1 MTDYL
6 IKATV
11 PGVRAFCAVTTE
23 AVSEAV
29 RRHDCY
35 PIAAAALGRT
45 MTASL
50 LLAANLKT
58 DECIT
63 VRIGGNGPLGEVV
76 ADAGANGIVRGTVRN
91 PHVDLPLN
99 NGKLDVGGAI
109 GLGLISVTRFTG
121 MKQPFTGSAPLV
133 TGEIAEDLTN
143 YLACSEQTPSS
154 VGLGVLV
161 NPDLTVSAA
170 GGFFIQALPECEEEV
185 IAKVEE
191 NLKTIPPV
199 SQMIQE
205 GLSPEEIV
213 KRLFDGLDVT
223 IYDPMN
229 IEFGCQCS
237 KERIAKVLVSIGKE
251 EIESLIA
258 EGSAEVCCHFCA
270 EKYQFNKEELE
281 AIKEMIDESAEE
293 KGKEE

>member
-11 PGVRAFCAVTTE
+11 PGVRAFCAVTTD
-23 AVSEAV
+23 AVNEAV

-223 IYDPMN
+223 IYDPMK

-237 KERIAKVLVSIGKE
+237 KERIGQVLISLGKE
-251 EIESLIA
+251 ELESLAA
-258 EGSAEVCCHFCA
+258 EGSAEVCCHFCT
-270 EKYQFNKEELE
+270 EKYQFNQEELNE
-281 AIKEMIDESAEE
+281 LLHAIK
-293 KGKEE
+293 K

>member
-1 MTDYL
+1 MKDYL

-11 PGVRAFCAVTTE
+11 PGVRAFCTVTTE
-23 AVSEAV
+23 SVAEAV
-29 RRHDCY
+29 TRHDCY

-63 VRIGGNGPLGEVV
+63 IRICGNGPLGEVV

-91 PHVDLPLN
+91 PHIDLPLK

-109 GLGLISVTRFTG
+109 GIGLISVTRFTG
-121 MKQPFTGSAPLV
+121 MKQPFTGSSHLV

-161 NPDLTVSAA
+161 DPDLSVSAA

-185 IAKVEE
+185 LAKVEE
-191 NLKTIPPV
+191 NLATLPPV
-199 SQMIQE
+199 SQMIKE
-205 GLSPEEIV
+205 GITPEQMAERI
-213 KRLFDGLDVT
+213 FAGLPVI
-223 IYDPMN
+223 IYDPMKV
-229 IEFGCQCS
+229 EFGCQCS
-237 KERIAKVLVSIGKE
+237 KERIEEVLVSIGEE
-251 EIESLIA
+251 EIDSLIA
-258 EGSAEVCCHFCA
+258 EGKAEVCCHFCT
-270 EKYQFNKEELE
+270 EKYQFDKAELE
-281 AIKEMIDESAEE
+281 AIKKRSHVR
-293 KGKEE
+293 KKK

>member
-1 MTDYL
+1 MKDYL

-11 PGVRAFCAVTTE
+11 PGVRAFCTVTTE
-23 AVSEAV
+23 AVAEAV
-29 RRHDCY
+29 ERHNCY

-58 DECIT
+58 NECIT
-63 VRIGGNGPLGEVV
+63 VRICGNGPLGEVV
-76 ADAGANGIVRGTVRN
+76 ADAGANGIVRGAVRN

-109 GLGLISVTRFTG
+109 GIGLISVTRFTG
-121 MKQPFTGSAPLV
+121 MKQPFTGSSHLV

-161 NPDLTVSAA
+161 DPDLSVAAA
-170 GGFFIQALPECEEEV
+170 GGFLIQALPECEEEV
-185 IAKVEE
+185 ISKVEE
-191 NLKTIPPV
+191 NLTKIPPV
-199 SQMIQE
+199 SQMIKEGITPEQMAERIFE
-205 GLSPEEIV
+205 GLPVI
-213 KRLFDGLDVT
+213 
-223 IYDPMN
+223 IYDPMK

-237 KERIAKVLVSIGKE
+237 KERIEEVLISLGKE
-251 EIESLIA
+251 ELASMA
-258 EGSAEVCCHFCA
+258 EEGHAEVCCKFCN
-270 EKYQFNKEELE
+270 EKYQFDKDELTTLLN
-281 AIKEMIDESAEE
+281 AVK
-293 KGKEE
+293 

>member
-1 MTDYL
+1 MKDYL

-11 PGVRAFCAVTTE
+11 PGVRAFCTVTTKSVAE
-23 AVSEAV
+23 AVE
-29 RRHDCY
+29 RHDCY

-63 VRIGGNGPLGEVV
+63 IRICGNGPLGEVV

-91 PHVDLPLN
+91 PHIDLPLK
-99 NGKLDVGGAI
+99 NGKLDVGGSI
-109 GLGLISVTRFTG
+109 GIGLISVTRFTG
-121 MKQPFTGSAPLV
+121 MKQPFTGSSHLV

-161 NPDLTVSAA
+161 DPDLTVSAA

-191 NLKTIPPV
+191 NLAKLPPV
-199 SQMIQE
+199 SQMIKE
-205 GLSPEEIV
+205 GITPEQMAERI
-213 KRLFDGLDVT
+213 FAGLPVI

-229 IEFGCQCS
+229 VEFGCQCS
-237 KERIAKVLVSIGKE
+237 KERIAEVLVSIGEE
-251 EIESLIA
+251 EINSLIA
-258 EGSAEVCCHFCA
+258 EGKAEVCCHFCA
-270 EKYQFNKEELE
+270 EKYQFDQTELQ
-281 AIKEMIDESAEE
+281 AIKDAIQQSKKEINEE
-293 KGKEE
+293 

>member
-1 MTDYL
+1 MKDYL

-11 PGVRAFCAVTTE
+11 PGVRAFCTVTTE
-23 AVSEAV
+23 SVAEAGT
-29 RRHDCY
+29 RHDCY

-63 VRIGGNGPLGEVV
+63 IRICGNGPLGEVV

-91 PHVDLPLN
+91 PHIDLPLK

-109 GLGLISVTRFTG
+109 GIGLISVTRFTG
-121 MKQPFTGSAPLV
+121 MKQPFTGSSHLV

-161 NPDLTVSAA
+161 DPDLSVSSA

-185 IAKVEE
+185 LAKVEE
-191 NLKTIPPV
+191 NLATLPPV
-199 SQMIQE
+199 SQMIKE
-205 GLSPEEIV
+205 GITPEQMAERI
-213 KRLFDGLDVT
+213 FAGLPVI
-223 IYDPMN
+223 IYDPMKV
-229 IEFGCQCS
+229 EFGCQCS
-237 KERIAKVLVSIGKE
+237 KERIEEVLVSIGEE
-251 EIESLIA
+251 EIDSLIA
-258 EGSAEVCCHFCA
+258 EGKAEVCCHFCT
-270 EKYQFNKEELE
+270 EKYQFDKAELE
-281 AIKEMIDESAEE
+281 AIKDTIQRSKKEMTEE
-293 KGKEE
+293 

>member
-1 MTDYL
+1 MKDYL

-11 PGVRAFCAVTTE
+11 PGVRAFCTVTTE
-23 AVSEAV
+23 SVAEAV
-29 RRHDCY
+29 KRHDCY

-58 DECIT
+58 NECIT
-63 VRIGGNGPLGEVV
+63 VRISGNGPLGEVV
-76 ADAGANGIVRGTVRN
+76 ADAGANGIVRGAVRN

-109 GLGLISVTRFTG
+109 GIGLISVTRFTG
-121 MKQPFTGSAPLV
+121 MKQPFTGSSHLV

-161 NPDLTVSAA
+161 NPDLTISAA

-185 IAKVEE
+185 IAKVEA
-191 NLKTIPPV
+191 NLTKLPPV
-199 SQMIQE
+199 SQMIKEGITPEQMAERIFE
-205 GLSPEEIV
+205 GLPVI
-213 KRLFDGLDVT
+213 
-223 IYDPMN
+223 IYDPMK

-237 KERIAKVLVSIGKE
+237 KERIENVLISLGAE
-251 EIESLIA
+251 ELASLIE
-258 EGSAEVCCHFCA
+258 EGKAEVCCKFCC
-270 EKYQFNKEELE
+270 EKYQFNKEELVE
-281 AIKEMIDESAEE
+281 LQKSILNN
-293 KGKEE
+293 

>member
-11 PGVRAFCAVTTE
+11 PGVRAFCAVTTD

-205 GLSPEEIV
+205 GLLPEDIV
-213 KRLFDGLDVT
+213 KRLFEGFDVN

-237 KERIAKVLVSIGKE
+237 KERIGQVLVSLGKE
-251 EIESLIA
+251 ELESLVA

-270 EKYQFNKEELE
+270 EKYQFNKSELIDLLSE
-281 AIKEMIDESAEE
+281 IKE
-293 KGKEE
+293 

>member
-1 MTDYL
+1 MKDYL

-23 AVSEAV
+23 SVAEAV

-45 MTASL
+45 MTGSL

-58 DECIT
+58 NECIT
-63 VRIGGNGPLGEVV
+63 VRISGNGPLGEVV
-76 ADAGANGIVRGTVRN
+76 ADASANGIVRGAVRN

-109 GLGLISVTRFTG
+109 GIGLISVTRFTG
-121 MKQPFTGSAPLV
+121 MKQPFTGSSHLV

-161 NPDLTVSAA
+161 NPDLTISAA

-185 IAKVEE
+185 IAKVES
-191 NLKTIPPV
+191 NLATLPPV

-205 GLSPEEIV
+205 GITPEQMAERI
-213 KRLFDGLDVT
+213 FAGLPVI
-223 IYDPMN
+223 IYDPMKV
-229 IEFGCQCS
+229 EFGCQCS
-237 KERIAKVLVSIGKE
+237 KERIENVLISLGAE
-251 EIESLIA
+251 ELTSLI
-258 EGSAEVCCHFCA
+258 EDGKAEVCCKFCC
-270 EKYQFNKEELE
+270 EKYQFNKEELVE
-281 AIKEMIDESAEE
+281 LQKTILNS
-293 KGKEE
+293 

>member
-11 PGVRAFCAVTTE
+11 PGVRAFCAVTTD

-223 IYDPMN
+223 VYDPMN

-293 KGKEE
+293 KGEEE

>member
-1 MTDYL
+1 MKDYL

-11 PGVRAFCAVTTE
+11 PGVRAFCTVTTE
-23 AVSEAV
+23 AVAEAV
-29 RRHDCY
+29 ERHDCY

-58 DECIT
+58 NECIT
-63 VRIGGNGPLGEVV
+63 VRICGNGPLGEVV
-76 ADAGANGIVRGTVRN
+76 ADAGANGIVRGAVRN

-109 GLGLISVTRFTG
+109 GIGLISVTRFTG
-121 MKQPFTGSAPLV
+121 MKQPFTGSSHLV

-161 NPDLTVSAA
+161 DPDLSVAAA
-170 GGFFIQALPECEEEV
+170 GGFLIQALPECEEEV
-185 IAKVEE
+185 ISKVEE
-191 NLKTIPPV
+191 NFTKIPPV
-199 SQMIQE
+199 SQMIKEGITPEQMAERIFE
-205 GLSPEEIV
+205 GLPVI
-213 KRLFDGLDVT
+213 
-223 IYDPMN
+223 IYDPMK

-237 KERIAKVLVSIGKE
+237 KERIEEVLISLGKE
-251 EIESLIA
+251 ELASMA
-258 EGSAEVCCHFCA
+258 EEGHAEVCCKFCN
-270 EKYQFNKEELE
+270 EKYQFDKDELTTLLN
-281 AIKEMIDESAEE
+281 AVK
-293 KGKEE
+293 

>member
-1 MTDYL
+1 MKDYL

-11 PGVRAFCAVTTE
+11 PGVRAFCTVTTE
-23 AVSEAV
+23 AVAEAV
-29 RRHDCY
+29 ERHDCY

-58 DECIT
+58 NECIT
-63 VRIGGNGPLGEVV
+63 VRICGNGPLGEVV
-76 ADAGANGIVRGTVRN
+76 ADAGANGIVRGAVRN

-109 GLGLISVTRFTG
+109 GIGLISVTRFTG
-121 MKQPFTGSAPLV
+121 MKQPFTGSSHLV

-161 NPDLTVSAA
+161 DPDLSVAAA
-170 GGFFIQALPECEEEV
+170 GGFLIQALPECEEEV

-191 NLKTIPPV
+191 NLAKIPPV
-199 SQMIQE
+199 SQMIKE
-205 GLSPEEIV
+205 GITPEQMAERI
-213 KRLFDGLDVT
+213 FDGLPVI
-223 IYDPMN
+223 IYDPMK

-237 KERIAKVLVSIGKE
+237 KERIEEVLISLGKE
-251 EIESLIA
+251 EIASMA
-258 EGSAEVCCHFCA
+258 EEGHAEVCCKFCN
-270 EKYQFNKEELE
+270 EKYQFDKDELTTLLN
-281 AIKEMIDESAEE
+281 AVK
-293 KGKEE
+293 

>member
-11 PGVRAFCAVTTE
+11 PGVRAFCAVTTD

-205 GLSPEEIV
+205 GLSPEDIV
-213 KRLFDGLDVT
+213 KRLFAGFEVN

-258 EGSAEVCCHFCA
+258 EGSAEVYCHFCA

-293 KGKEE
+293 QGKDE

>member
-1 MTDYL
+1 MKDYL

-11 PGVRAFCAVTTE
+11 PGVRAFCTVTTASVAEAVT
-23 AVSEAV
+23 
-29 RRHDCY
+29 RHDCY

-63 VRIGGNGPLGEVV
+63 IRICGNGPLGEVV

-91 PHVDLPLN
+91 PHIDLPLK

-109 GLGLISVTRFTG
+109 GIGLISVTRFTG
-121 MKQPFTGSAPLV
+121 MKQPFTGSSHLV

-161 NPDLTVSAA
+161 DPDLSVSAA

-185 IAKVEE
+185 LAKVEE
-191 NLKTIPPV
+191 NLATLPPV
-199 SQMIQE
+199 SQMIKE
-205 GLSPEEIV
+205 GITPEQMAERI
-213 KRLFDGLDVT
+213 FAGLPVI
-223 IYDPMN
+223 IYDPMKV
-229 IEFGCQCS
+229 EFGCQCS
-237 KERIAKVLVSIGKE
+237 KERIEEVLVSIGEE
-251 EIESLIA
+251 EIDSLIA
-258 EGSAEVCCHFCA
+258 EGKAEVCCHFCT
-270 EKYQFNKEELE
+270 EKYQFDKAELE
-281 AIKEMIDESAEE
+281 AIKNTIQRSKKEMTEE
-293 KGKEE
+293 

>member
-1 MTDYL
+1 MKDYL

-11 PGVRAFCAVTTE
+11 PGVRAFCTVTTE
-23 AVSEAV
+23 SVAEAV
-29 RRHDCY
+29 TRHDCH

-63 VRIGGNGPLGEVV
+63 IRICGNGPLGEVV

-91 PHVDLPLN
+91 PHIDLPLK

-109 GLGLISVTRFTG
+109 GIGLISVTRFTG
-121 MKQPFTGSAPLV
+121 MKQPFTGSSHLV

-161 NPDLTVSAA
+161 DPDLSVSAA

-185 IAKVEE
+185 LAKVEE
-191 NLKTIPPV
+191 NLATLPPV
-199 SQMIQE
+199 SQMIKE
-205 GLSPEEIV
+205 GITPEQMAERI
-213 KRLFDGLDVT
+213 FAGLPVI
-223 IYDPMN
+223 IYDPMKV
-229 IEFGCQCS
+229 EFGCQCS
-237 KERIAKVLVSIGKE
+237 KERIEEVLVSIGE
-251 EIESLIA
+251 DEIDSLIA
-258 EGSAEVCCHFCA
+258 EGKAEVCCHFCT
-270 EKYQFNKEELE
+270 EKYQFDKAELE
-281 AIKEMIDESAEE
+281 AIKDTIQRSKKEMTEE
-293 KGKEE
+293 

>member
-1 MTDYL
+1 MKDYL

-23 AVSEAV
+23 SVNEAV

-76 ADAGANGIVRGTVRN
+76 ADAGANGIVRGTVRE
-91 PHVDLPLN
+91 PHVDLPLKD
-99 NGKLDVGGAI
+99 GKLDVGGAI

-121 MKQPFTGSAPLV
+121 MKQPFTGSAPLI

-161 NPDLTVSAA
+161 DPDLSIKAA
-170 GGFFIQALPECEEEV
+170 GGFFIQALPECEEET

-199 SQMIQE
+199 SQMIAD
-205 GLSPEEIV
+205 GLSPEQIV
-213 KRLFDGLDVT
+213 EKLFAGLPVT
-223 IYDPMN
+223 IYEPLN

-237 KERIAKVLVSIGKE
+237 KERIGQVLISLGKE
-251 EIESLIA
+251 ELESLVA

-270 EKYQFNKEELE
+270 EKYQFTKKELTDLLK
-281 AIKEMIDESAEE
+281 AIDK
-293 KGKEE
+293 

>member
-1 MTDYL
+1 MKDYL

-11 PGVRAFCAVTTE
+11 PGVRAFCTVTTQSVAE
-23 AVSEAV
+23 AVK
-29 RRHDCY
+29 RHDCY

-58 DECIT
+58 NECIT
-63 VRIGGNGPLGEVV
+63 VRICGNGPLDEVV
-76 ADAGANGIVRGTVRN
+76 ADAGANGIVRGAVRN

-109 GLGLISVTRFTG
+109 GIGLISVTRFTG
-121 MKQPFTGSAPLV
+121 MKQPFTGSAPLI

-185 IAKVEE
+185 IAKVEA
-191 NLKTIPPV
+191 NLASLPPV
-199 SQMIQE
+199 SQMIQDGMTPEQIAERLFE
-205 GLSPEEIV
+205 GLPVI
-213 KRLFDGLDVT
+213 

-229 IEFGCQCS
+229 VEFGCQCS
-237 KERIAKVLVSIGKE
+237 KERIESVLISLGEEELSSMIEEGK
-251 EIESLIA
+251 
-258 EGSAEVCCHFCA
+258 AEVCCQFCK
-270 EKYQFNKEELE
+270 EKYQFNKEELT
-281 AIKEMIDESAEE
+281 KLLNTVKS
-293 KGKEE
+293 K